1 MHREYNP
8 NPTGKRVGDCA
19 VRALC
24 KATGLCWTGV
34 FAGLCLKALELHD
47 MPSANQV
54 WGAYLRSQGFR
65 RYILPDTCPDCYT
78 VQDFCA
84 DHPEGLYVLAMNGH
98 VVCVEDG
105 DWYDSWDSGAESP
118 VYYWAKEV

>member
-1 MHREYNP
+1 MHKEYNP
-8 NPTGKRVGDCA
+8 NPTGKRVGDCT

-78 VQDFCA
+78 VQEFCA
-84 DHPEGLYVLAMNGH
+84 DHPEGMYVLALNGH

-105 DWYDSWDSGAESP
+105 DWYDSWDSGAETP
-118 VYYWAKEV
+118 VYYWAKEG